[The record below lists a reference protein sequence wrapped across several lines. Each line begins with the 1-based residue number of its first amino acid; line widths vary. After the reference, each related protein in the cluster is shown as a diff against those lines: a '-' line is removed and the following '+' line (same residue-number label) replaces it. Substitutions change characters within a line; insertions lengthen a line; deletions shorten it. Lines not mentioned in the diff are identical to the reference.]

1 MKIYTRRGDTGDTSL
16 FGGERIH
23 KDSLRVAAYGS
34 LDELNAVLAIAQS
47 LCSSEKSQKILS
59 VLQNE
64 LFRAGAD
71 LATKPDAG
79 CQVSRIDAEDWRKLE
94 TEIDEIEEELPPLKN
109 FILPGGLSGAAC
121 LHFSR
126 AVCRRAER
134 ELVSLMKAEKD
145 VNPELLIYVNRLS
158 DLLFVLARYENI
170 SGGGTEMIW
179 QREA

>member
-16 FGGERIH
+16 FGGERVH

-34 LDELNAVLAIAQS
+34 FDELSAALAIAQS
-47 LCSSEKSQKILS
+47 LCSSEKLQKILS
-59 VLQNE
+59 VLQNA

-71 LATKPDAG
+71 LATKSDAR
-79 CQVSRIDAEDWRKLE
+79 CRISRIDAEDWRKLE
-94 TEIDEIEEELPPLKN
+94 TEIDQIEEELPPLKN
-109 FILPGGLSGAAC
+109 FILPSGLSGTAC
-121 LHFSR
+121 LHFAR

-134 ELVSLMKAEKD
+134 DLVSLMKAEED

-170 SGGGTEMIW
+170 SGGGREVIW
-179 QREA
+179 QEEA